1 MKRYKPTSH
10 KKTGRRE
17 VNKRIVSSLLNTVT
31 TCLPAAC
38 LSVVVVVF
46 LSSNEMSEKV
56 RRGQLSYW
64 VSLKDGAESVDPRL
78 QRNSS
83 VLEAIPY
90 FCTTANLQSAV
101 VYLSQ
106 ELQGMGL
113 GCPLIETEGQRVNLV
128 ALVNACWE
136 VTQLYRASVRDTSS
150 LQEQHR
156 RNAADINH
164 FQTSIKDLRGEVNE
178 KERLIGEAQEKERR
192 ATIGSRSLATK
203 LKTEK
208 EEVRRLNSILQQ
220 REAQHQHELKKK
232 EMENDQ
238 LKNRLHR
245 LISAEIRQPAVTL
258 SAKMTRA
265 NRSRAKWKTEASSAR
280 HEEELYKQVLGH
292 YEACVAQ
299 LTDENDQ
306 LKSSLLRISSQMAK
320 IGEKYCKVD
329 TQELPVGD
337 MNISMTS
344 SAFSTDSLENFVTNQ
359 EFSACK
365 DRLQETFDKNIKALI
380 QFLEEDD
387 PEKAGE
393 VESSFLVEGRNI
405 EEEAFF
411 EKERQNLMKEREIL
425 ENEKRIFTEAT
436 IRLNRERAS
445 FEAEKAE
452 LLKEQF
458 LQDLPA
464 TLEADL
470 IAGGHESGGSL
481 SSGSIGEIFDSPQCM
496 VAVPNITSPSRNIT
510 YIEGPPVVL
519 SPSRL
524 SKQQQHS
531 SRGLSNRMSYGFKS
545 APASRASSS
554 SRQSEDKRNT
564 LHGATGTRPPSG
576 TRPRTLERTRR
587 KSCSVTRTPLS
598 KSKSQSQGSLVK
610 ESSKTGEE
618 EETSYNSDYFLNS
631 TKVNLQHHKDYLD
644 FVRRDR
650 VYSDSQSYQRE
661 MSPYSKK
668 YPGLPLAAHKD
679 IRQDVHSQEN
689 LYETNSGIYKA
700 DSSSIDALEAD
711 LAELL
716 EQQVGPQ
723 HETASGPGPDVSFN
737 RVTLPKSK
745 PRPKVFSLLRTAP
758 INLFSSRRSSQDFS
772 GTEKG
777 EKVQKTSKKTGH

>member
-1 MKRYKPTSH
+1 
-10 KKTGRRE
+10 
-17 VNKRIVSSLLNTVT
+17 
-31 TCLPAAC
+31 
-38 LSVVVVVF
+38 
-46 LSSNEMSEKV
+46 
-56 RRGQLSYW
+56 
-64 VSLKDGAESVDPRL
+64 
-78 QRNSS
+78 
-83 VLEAIPY
+83 
-90 FCTTANLQSAV
+90 
-101 VYLSQ
+101 
-106 ELQGMGL
+106 MGL

-136 VTQLYRASVRDTSS
+136 VTQLYRASVRDTST

-164 FQTSIKDLRGEVNE
+164 FQTSIKDLRGEVIE
-178 KERLIGEAQEKERR
+178 KERLVGEAQEKERR
-192 ATIGSRSLATK
+192 ATIGSKSLAAK

-208 EEVRRLNSILQQ
+208 EEVRRLSSVMQQ

-232 EMENDQ
+232 EMENDH
-238 LKNRLHR
+238 LKDRLHR

-258 SAKMTRA
+258 SAKITRG

-292 YEACVAQ
+292 YEAWIAQ
-299 LTDENDQ
+299 VNDENDQ

-329 TQELPVGD
+329 TQELPDGD

-344 SAFSTDSLENFVTNQ
+344 STFSTDSLDNFVTNQ

-365 DRLQETFDKNIKALI
+365 DRLQEIFDKNMKALV
-380 QFLEEDD
+380 QFLEEAQKTDNNNENQLKEDKEDLKRQLIATNEEMTTYKSAVGKYD

-393 VESSFLVEGRNI
+393 VDSSFLLEGRNI
-405 EEEAFF
+405 EEEAYL

-425 ENEKRIFTEAT
+425 EKEKRIFTEAT

-470 IAGGHESGGSL
+470 IAESGGSL
-481 SSGSIGEIFDSPQCM
+481 SSGSIGEIFDSPQYM

-519 SPSRL
+519 GPSRL
-524 SKQQQHS
+524 SKQQQDS

-554 SRQSEDKRNT
+554 SRQSEDKRHT
-564 LHGATGTRPPSG
+564 LHGVTGTRPPSG

-587 KSCSVTRTPLS
+587 KSCSITRTPLS
-598 KSKSQSQGSLVK
+598 KNKSQSQGNLVK
-610 ESSKTGEE
+610 DSNKTGEKE
-618 EETSYNSDYFLNS
+618 EETSYNSSYFLNS
-631 TKVNLQHHKDYLD
+631 TKINLQHHKDYLD
-644 FVRRDR
+644 FDR
-650 VYSDSQSYQRE
+650 VYSDSQTYQRE
-661 MSPYSKK
+661 MSPYSRK
-668 YPGLPLAAHKD
+668 YSGSPPAAQKD
-679 IRQDVHSQEN
+679 IRPNVQSQEN
-689 LYETNSGIYKA
+689 LYETNSVIYKT
-700 DSSSIDALEAD
+700 DNSSSIDALEAD

-716 EQQVGPQ
+716 EQQIGPK
-723 HETASGPGPDVSFN
+723 HETASGPGPDVSFS

-745 PRPKVFSLLRTAP
+745 PRPKVFSLLRTTP

-772 GTEKG
+772 CTENG
-777 EKVQKTSKKTGH
+777 EKKMQKPSKKAGY